1 MFTKLVYIWQK
12 LSISSHEHFQTLLLN
27 FMESITNT
35 GQLFNCSECFLNRLT
50 SIYLSEAERKHIC
63 THADQLHFSKGEM
76 ILKQGANSTSIGF
89 LHKGIVKFTYQK
101 DAKKSYI
108 MTVVSGPKLIG
119 QANLFFREKNIFSII
134 AVEDC
139 DLCFLPNDKVLR
151 VLEDHGRFLLYLVE
165 RSTDMFQS
173 SIFNFI
179 SLAHN
184 HVMGRI
190 ADILI
195 FLWENVY
202 RNSPYEFTLTRKEI
216 SEFAA
221 CSHENVIS
229 VLSSFNKEGLIEFQ
243 GRKIIIKEIE
253 KLKEISRKG

>member
-1 MFTKLVYIWQK
+1 
-12 LSISSHEHFQTLLLN
+12 
-27 FMESITNT
+27 MESV
-35 GQLFNCSECFLNRLT
+35 GDAYKLFNCKTCFLNTFT
-50 SIYLSEAERKHIC
+50 SAFLSEEERGSIC
-63 THADQLHFSKGEM
+63 GSADQLHFKKGEV

-89 LHKGIVKFTYQK
+89 LHKGIVKFTYEK
-101 DAKKSYI
+101 DAKKCYI

-119 QANLFFREKNIFSII
+119 QANLFFREKNIFSIV

-139 DLCFLPNDKVLR
+139 DICFLDSRKVLGL
-151 VLEDHGRFLLYLVE
+151 LENHGKFLLSLVE
-165 RSTDMFQS
+165 RSSDMFQA

-184 HVMGRI
+184 HVYGRI

-202 RNSPYEFTLTRKEI
+202 RNSEYEFTLSRKEI
-216 SEFAA
+216 AEFAA

-229 VLSSFNKEGLIEFQ
+229 VLSKYNKEELIAFE
-243 GRKIIIKEIE
+243 GKKIIIRDMN
-253 KLKEISRKG
+253 KLKEISKNG

>member
-1 MFTKLVYIWQK
+1 
-12 LSISSHEHFQTLLLN
+12 
-27 FMESITNT
+27 MEAKGDNYT
-35 GQLFNCSECFLNRLT
+35 LFNCDNCFLNNFT
-50 SIYLSEAERKHIC
+50 SLFLSEEERRLIC
-63 THADQLHFSKGEM
+63 ASANQLHFKKGEM
-76 ILKQGANSTSIGF
+76 ILKQGATSTSIGF

-101 DAKKSYI
+101 DAKKNYI

-139 DLCFLPNDKVLR
+139 DICFLENRQVLG
-151 VLEDHGRFLLYLVE
+151 VLENHGKFLLSLVE

-184 HVMGRI
+184 HVHGRI

-202 RNSPYEFTLTRKEI
+202 KNSEYEFTLTRKEI

-229 VLSSFNKEGLIEFQ
+229 VLSTYNKEGLISFE
-243 GRKIIIKEIE
+243 GRKIIIMDLN
-253 KLKEISRKG
+253 KLKEISKNG

>member
-1 MFTKLVYIWQK
+1 METAVNINSQFDCSNCVLNTFTSFYLNEEERGNICGSANQ
-12 LSISSHEHFQTLLLN
+12 LN
-27 FMESITNT
+27 F
-35 GQLFNCSECFLNRLT
+35 
-50 SIYLSEAERKHIC
+50 K
-63 THADQLHFSKGEM
+63 KGEV
-76 ILKQGANSTSIGF
+76 ILKQGATSTSIGF

-101 DAKKSYI
+101 DAKKNYI

-119 QANLFFREKNIFSII
+119 QANLFFKEKNIFSII

-139 DLCFLPNDKVLR
+139 VICFLDSKKILGI
-151 VLEDHGRFLLYLVE
+151 LENHGKFLLSMVE
-165 RSTDMFQS
+165 RSSDMFQT

-184 HVMGRI
+184 HVPGRI

-202 RNSPYEFTLTRKEI
+202 RNSSYDFTLSRKEI
-216 SEFAA
+216 AEFAA

-229 VLSSFNKEGLIEFQ
+229 VLSAYNKEGLIGFE
-243 GRKIIIKEIE
+243 GRKIIIKDLE
-253 KLKEISRKG
+253 KLKAISRNG

>member
-1 MFTKLVYIWQK
+1 
-12 LSISSHEHFQTLLLN
+12 
-27 FMESITNT
+27 MESLEKKGSIYNCNNCTLNT
-35 GQLFNCSECFLNRLT
+35 LT
-50 SIYLSEAERKHIC
+50 SFYLSEGERNNIC
-63 THADQLHFSKGEM
+63 GSANQLHFKKGEV

-89 LHKGIVKFTYQK
+89 LHKGIVKFTYQR
-101 DAKKSYI
+101 DAVKSYI

-119 QANLFFREKNIFSII
+119 QANLFFKEKNIFSIV

-139 DLCFLPNDKVLR
+139 DICFLDSRKILG
-151 VLEDHGRFLLYLVE
+151 VLENHGKLLLSMVE

-184 HVMGRI
+184 HVNGRI
-190 ADILI
+190 ADILV

-202 RNSPYEFTLTRKEI
+202 QNSSYDFTLTRKEI
-216 SEFAA
+216 AEFAA

-229 VLSSFNKEGLIEFQ
+229 VLSTYNKEGLIAFE
-243 GRKIIIKEIE
+243 GRKIIIKDLN
-253 KLKEISRKG
+253 KLKEISKNG

>member
-1 MFTKLVYIWQK
+1 
-12 LSISSHEHFQTLLLN
+12 
-27 FMESITNT
+27 MESFEDT
-35 GQLFNCSECFLNRLT
+35 GSLFECRNCFLSNFT
-50 SIYLSEAERKHIC
+50 SLYLSEDDRRQIC
-63 THADQLHFSKGEM
+63 GSANQLHFKKGEM
-76 ILKQGANSTSIGF
+76 ILKQGATSTSIGF

-101 DAKKSYI
+101 DAKKCYI

-119 QANLFFREKNIFSII
+119 QANLFFKEKNIFSIV

-139 DLCFLPNDKVLR
+139 DVCFLDSRKVLT
-151 VLEDHGRFLLYLVE
+151 VLENHGKFLLSMVE
-165 RSTDMFQS
+165 RSSDMFQS

-184 HVMGRI
+184 HVNGRI

-202 RNSPYEFTLTRKEI
+202 RNSKYDFTLTRKEI
-216 SEFAA
+216 AEFAA

-229 VLSSFNKEGLIEFQ
+229 VLSTYNKEGLIGFE
-243 GRKIIIKEIE
+243 GRKIIIRDLN
-253 KLKEISRKG
+253 KLKEISKNG

>member
-1 MFTKLVYIWQK
+1 MNENNLFKCNNCF
-12 LSISSHEHFQTLLLN
+12 LS
-27 FMESITNT
+27 SITSM
-35 GQLFNCSECFLNRLT
+35 F
-50 SIYLSEAERKHIC
+50 LSESERNQIC
-63 THADQLHFSKGEM
+63 GSANQLHYKKGEV

-101 DAKKSYI
+101 DVKKSYI

-119 QANLFFREKNIFSII
+119 QANLFFREKNIFSIV

-139 DLCFLPNDKVLR
+139 DICFLDSRIVLS
-151 VLEDHGRFLLYLVE
+151 VLENHGKFLISLVE
-165 RSTDMFQS
+165 RSSDMFQS

-184 HVMGRI
+184 HVHGRI

-202 RNSPYEFTLTRKEI
+202 RNSEYDFTLTRKEI
-216 SEFAA
+216 AEFAA

-229 VLSSFNKEGLIEFQ
+229 VLSTYNKEGLISFE
-243 GRKIIIKEIE
+243 GKKIIIRDLN
-253 KLKEISRKG
+253 KLKEISKNG

>member
-1 MFTKLVYIWQK
+1 MEIKENSTIPTNK
-12 LSISSHEHFQTLLLN
+12 LS
-27 FMESITNT
+27 ES
-35 GQLFNCSECFLNRLT
+35 
-50 SIYLSEAERKHIC
+50 ERSDIC
-63 THADQLHFSKGEM
+63 GSANQLHFKKGEV

-101 DAKKSYI
+101 DLKKCYI

-119 QANLFFREKNIFSII
+119 QANLFFKEKNIFSII

-139 DLCFLPNDKVLR
+139 DVCFLDSRKVLDTL
-151 VLEDHGRFLLYLVE
+151 VNHGKFLLAMVE
-165 RSTDMFQS
+165 RSSDMFQS

-184 HVMGRI
+184 HVHGRI

-202 RNSPYEFTLTRKEI
+202 RNSEYEFTMTRKEI
-216 SEFAA
+216 AEFAA

-229 VLSSFNKEGLIEFQ
+229 VLSTYNKEGLIGFE
-243 GRKIIIKEIE
+243 GRKIIIKDLN
-253 KLKEISRKG
+253 KLKEISKNG